1 MPETLD
7 VNQQNA
13 QTSEIDVAGSSR
25 LAVFAKPLSGVIKRV
40 MLNIQISPDGVG
52 WYNYTEFNPAR
63 YQVFDVLGHSVRL
76 RVTETA
82 SQPAEIELFFV
93 TG

>member
-13 QTSEIDVAGSSR
+13 QTSEIDIVGSSR
-25 LAVFAKPLSGVIKRV
+25 LAIFAKPLSGVIKQV

-52 WYNYTEFNPAR
+52 WYNYTSFNPAR
-63 YQVFDVLGHSVRL
+63 YQVFDVLGDSVRL